1 VTTVDSGAL
10 RAAFLAGYG
19 FGLDDFQLRALDAVD
34 AGASVLVAAP
44 TSSGKTLV
52 AEYAIARALAE
63 GTKAFYTAP
72 IKALSNQKYADLV
85 RRHGPANVGLL
96 TGDNAINGDAPVVVM
111 TTEVLRNMIYAGS
124 DALRGLRYVILDEVH
139 YLQDAYRGPVWEEVI
154 IHTPQSARLV
164 CLSATVSNAEELSD
178 WMSTVRGT
186 TATIIEER
194 RPVELQNLY
203 LIGDRTSDRLH
214 LLPTLVDGRPNPE
227 ASRLDAEAARSGW
240 PGRGRSR
247 RRLYTPRRI
256 EVVELL
262 EDQGMLPA
270 IYFIFSRAACS
281 DAAAACLDAGVKLTT
296 AAERDRIREIVGA
309 RLRGIDDADLAV
321 LGYGRWMAALEAG
334 VAPHHAGLVPPFK
347 EAVEACFVEGLV
359 KVVFATE
366 TLALGIN
373 MPARSVVIEKLS
385 KFTGERHQFLTPGE
399 YTQLTGRAGRRG
411 IDTIGHAIV
420 LWSPFVPFDQVA
432 GLASSRTFRLTS
444 AFRPTYNMA
453 ANLVRTYP
461 RDQAH
466 HLLNLSFGQYQADR
480 DVVRL
485 EARLERRRAALA
497 SLREKAYSPYGDIEE
512 YRHSRPRRERRPD
525 GASAD
530 QVAASLARL
539 KPGDVIMLTSGKHAG
554 RAAVLTVAQ
563 RRGGG
568 VKVRVITPHRLLVSL
583 SEPDFDEVV
592 SAVGSVELPTPFAP
606 NRQSYQREV
615 ARQVERARLKPELA
629 RLHEDHEPQGD
640 GEPDPIL
647 RDPQLDERLRASA
660 QAERV
665 GREVRELEQRIGSRV
680 GSLARRFDRVVRILE
695 LWGYLEDWTLTDA
708 GERLASLFHESDLL
722 LAEAIGQKLLDDLD
736 PAAMAG
742 LVSCF
747 TYEHRSPEAPP
758 APWFPSNKV
767 RDRWRS
773 LAALANE
780 LNEIEDEAGLELTRP
795 PEPTFLAIAHAWAAG
810 ESLDDV
816 LEDEDLSAG
825 DFVRNMKQV
834 IDLLGQIADV
844 TDGPT
849 AGVAREAAA
858 RLFRGVVA
866 ASSTVATSE

>member
-1 VTTVDSGAL
+1 
-10 RAAFLAGYG
+10 
-19 FGLDDFQLRALDAVD
+19 
-34 AGASVLVAAP
+34 
-44 TSSGKTLV
+44 
-52 AEYAIARALAE
+52 
-63 GTKAFYTAP
+63 
-72 IKALSNQKYADLV
+72 
-85 RRHGPANVGLL
+85 
-96 TGDNAINGDAPVVVM
+96 
-111 TTEVLRNMIYAGS
+111 
-124 DALRGLRYVILDEVH
+124 
-139 YLQDAYRGPVWEEVI
+139 
-154 IHTPQSARLV
+154 
-164 CLSATVSNAEELSD
+164 
-178 WMSTVRGT
+178 
-186 TATIIEER
+186 
-194 RPVELQNLY
+194 
-203 LIGDRTSDRLH
+203 
-214 LLPTLVDGRPNPE
+214 
-227 ASRLDAEAARSGW
+227 
-240 PGRGRSR
+240 
-247 RRLYTPRRI
+247 
-256 EVVELL
+256 
-262 EDQGMLPA
+262 
-270 IYFIFSRAACS
+270 
-281 DAAAACLDAGVKLTT
+281 
-296 AAERDRIREIVGA
+296 
-309 RLRGIDDADLAV
+309 
-321 LGYGRWMAALEAG
+321 
-334 VAPHHAGLVPPFK
+334 
-347 EAVEACFVEGLV
+347 
-359 KVVFATE
+359 
-366 TLALGIN
+366 
-373 MPARSVVIEKLS
+373 
-385 KFTGERHQFLTPGE
+385 
-399 YTQLTGRAGRRG
+399 
-411 IDTIGHAIV
+411 
-420 LWSPFVPFDQVA
+420 
-432 GLASSRTFRLTS
+432 
-444 AFRPTYNMA
+444 
-453 ANLVRTYP
+453 
-461 RDQAH
+461 
-466 HLLNLSFGQYQADR
+466 
-480 DVVRL
+480 
-485 EARLERRRAALA
+485 
-497 SLREKAYSPYGDIEE
+497 
-512 YRHSRPRRERRPD
+512 
-525 GASAD
+525 
-530 QVAASLARL
+530 
-539 KPGDVIMLTSGKHAG
+539 MLTSGKHAG

>member
-1 VTTVDSGAL
+1 
-10 RAAFLAGYG
+10 
-19 FGLDDFQLRALDAVD
+19 
-34 AGASVLVAAP
+34 
-44 TSSGKTLV
+44 
-52 AEYAIARALAE
+52 
-63 GTKAFYTAP
+63 
-72 IKALSNQKYADLV
+72 
-85 RRHGPANVGLL
+85 
-96 TGDNAINGDAPVVVM
+96 
-111 TTEVLRNMIYAGS
+111 
-124 DALRGLRYVILDEVH
+124 
-139 YLQDAYRGPVWEEVI
+139 
-154 IHTPQSARLV
+154 
-164 CLSATVSNAEELSD
+164 
-178 WMSTVRGT
+178 
-186 TATIIEER
+186 
-194 RPVELQNLY
+194 
-203 LIGDRTSDRLH
+203 
-214 LLPTLVDGRPNPE
+214 
-227 ASRLDAEAARSGW
+227 
-240 PGRGRSR
+240 
-247 RRLYTPRRI
+247 
-256 EVVELL
+256 
-262 EDQGMLPA
+262 
-270 IYFIFSRAACS
+270 
-281 DAAAACLDAGVKLTT
+281 
-296 AAERDRIREIVGA
+296 
-309 RLRGIDDADLAV
+309 
-321 LGYGRWMAALEAG
+321 
-334 VAPHHAGLVPPFK
+334 
-347 EAVEACFVEGLV
+347 
-359 KVVFATE
+359 
-366 TLALGIN
+366 
-373 MPARSVVIEKLS
+373 
-385 KFTGERHQFLTPGE
+385 
-399 YTQLTGRAGRRG
+399 
-411 IDTIGHAIV
+411 
-420 LWSPFVPFDQVA
+420 
-432 GLASSRTFRLTS
+432 
-444 AFRPTYNMA
+444 MA

-497 SLREKAYSPYGDIEE
+497 SLQEKARSPYGDIEE

-592 SAVGSVELPTPFAP
+592 SAVGSIELPTPFAP

-629 RLHEDHEPQGD
+629 QLHDPEPQGD
-640 GEPDPIL
+640 GDLDPIL
-647 RDPQLDERLRASA
+647 RDPQLDDRLRASA

-680 GSLARRFDRVVRILE
+680 GSLARRFDRVVRILD
-695 LWGYLEDWTLTDA
+695 LWGYLEDWRLTEA

-773 LAALANE
+773 LASLANE
-780 LNEIEDEAGLELTRP
+780 LNAIEDEAGLELTRP

-849 AGVAREAAA
+849 SGVAREAAA